1 MSESINKIKV
11 KDITY
16 DVEDSIA
23 RGSAIQ
29 DSSLQIT
36 TTPDSVSLSY
46 TDLEGETFEI
56 PIPTATTETA
66 GVMSA
71 EDKKNISKVSSIT
84 DDIVNTQY
92 EELEEIEPEETVIT
106 GYPSINIKKITRE
119 CGLYVKVL

>member
-36 TTPDSVSLSY
+36 TASDSVSISY
-46 TDLEGETFEI
+46 TDLEGETFEV
-56 PIPTATTETA
+56 PIPAATMEKA

-71 EDKKNISKVSSIT
+71 EDKVRSDNLHNLFLDKGVYI
-84 DDIVNTQY
+84 DY
-92 EELEEIEPEETVIT
+92 L
-106 GYPSINIKKITRE
+106 
-119 CGLYVKVL
+119 